1 MAVPTAEPAPPA
13 PLSDLQA
20 ELPPT
25 WERGL
30 DIRGGAGT
38 CGPPTGHSGGLAV
51 GAAYRPMGMLTSGP
65 GAGFGY
71 GGALGG
77 AGATKPVGGL
87 AVDPRDGAGYS
98 GVMGG
103 SGVASDLYG
112 QVGRLAVGGQ
122 VGGHAVGLGGGGSAT
137 AVFWAVR
144 ELSEPHM
151 DSQASL
157 SWALGVG

>member
-20 ELPPT
+20 ELTPT

-51 GAAYRPMGMLTSGP
+51 GAAYGQMGMLTSGP

-87 AVDPRDGAGYS
+87 AVDPRDGVVVS
-98 GVMGG
+98 
-103 SGVASDLYG
+103 
-112 QVGRLAVGGQ
+112 
-122 VGGHAVGLGGGGSAT
+122 
-137 AVFWAVR
+137 WAVP
-144 ELSEPHM
+144 ELPVTSM
-151 DSQASL
+151 DR
-157 SWALGVG
+157 